1 MYGQESV
8 DKWKASR
15 AALME
20 SIDVSRVFD
29 NAFIKNAGLG
39 T

>member
-1 MYGQESV
+1 MYGQANV

-15 AALME
+15 ASLME
-20 SIDVSRVFD
+20 SADVSRVFD
-29 NAFIKNAGLG
+29 NDFIRNAGLG